1 MGFADA
7 TVYVDDLF
15 YHESD
20 CFAGWVYMMTKNY
33 LGWVIVIAGL
43 MMTTSVSAAESWGG
57 EGQLGFVLARGNS
70 DADTVNA
77 KLDMSKE
84 TASWKNAFGIAALRS
99 SSDGERNAERY
110 AASWQT
116 DYRFSARSYWYGGA
130 RYEDDRFSGF
140 DYQASLVS
148 GLGHRFVDDE
158 DFKLLGQ
165 AGLGF
170 RRLESSLTGF
180 TEDNLIVA
188 GELRYEQKLTD
199 TTSLKNKLIVEA
211 GEANTFLSNELALQV
226 KINARLSLA
235 AGLGVRHNTDPPTG
249 RDKTDTLT
257 TLNLVY
263 GF

>member
-1 MGFADA
+1 MYA
-7 TVYVDDLF
+7 V
-15 YHESD
+15 
-20 CFAGWVYMMTKNY
+20 KNNL
-33 LGWVIVIAGL
+33 LGWMVVGIKVLG
-43 MMTTSVSAAESWGG
+43 TTPAFSAELWGG

-77 KLDMSKE
+77 KLEMARE
-84 TASWKNAFGIAALRS
+84 TATWKNAFGVAALRAS
-99 SSDGERNAERY
+99 SEGDRNAERY

-116 DYRFSARSYWYGGA
+116 DYRFSPRSYWYGGA

-140 DYQASLVS
+140 DYQASLVT
-148 GLGHRFVDDE
+148 GLGHRFFDEE
-158 DFKLLGQ
+158 DFKLFGQ

-170 RRLESSLTGF
+170 RRLETALTGL
-180 TEDNLIVA
+180 TEDNVIFS

-199 TTSLKNKLIVEA
+199 TTSLKNKLIIEA
-211 GEANTFLSNELALQV
+211 GEANTFLSNELAVQV
-226 KINARLSLA
+226 KINARFSLA
-235 AGLGVRHNTDPPTG
+235 AGLGVRHNTDPPSG

>member
-1 MGFADA
+1 
-7 TVYVDDLF
+7 
-15 YHESD
+15 
-20 CFAGWVYMMTKNY
+20 MMTKNF
-33 LGWVIVIAGL
+33 LGWSIL
-43 MMTTSVSAAESWGG
+43 MTVLISTTSAIAAESWGG

-116 DYRFSARSYWYGGA
+116 DYRFSPRSYWYGSA

-148 GLGHRFVDDE
+148 GLGHRFVDEE
-158 DFKLLGQ
+158 DFKLFGQ

-170 RRLESSLTGF
+170 RRLESSLTDF
-180 TEDNLIVA
+180 TEDNLIVS

-211 GEANTFLSNELALQV
+211 GEANTFLSNELAVQV
-226 KINARLSLA
+226 KINTRLSLA
-235 AGLGVRHNTDPPTG
+235 AGLGVRHNTDPPQG

>member
-84 TASWKNAFGIAALRS
+84 TVSWKNAFGIAALRS
-99 SSDGERNAERY
+99 SSDGERNAERSQHHGRRII
-110 AASWQT
+110 ASVRVVIGT
-116 DYRFSARSYWYGGA
+116 VVRATRTID
-130 RYEDDRFSGF
+130 
-140 DYQASLVS
+140 LV
-148 GLGHRFVDDE
+148 
-158 DFKLLGQ
+158 
-165 AGLGF
+165 A
-170 RRLESSLTGF
+170 
-180 TEDNLIVA
+180 LIIKRA
-188 GELRYEQKLTD
+188 W
-199 TTSLKNKLIVEA
+199 
-211 GEANTFLSNELALQV
+211 
-226 KINARLSLA
+226 
-235 AGLGVRHNTDPPTG
+235 
-249 RDKTDTLT
+249 
-257 TLNLVY
+257 
-263 GF
+263 

>member
-1 MGFADA
+1 
-7 TVYVDDLF
+7 
-15 YHESD
+15 
-20 CFAGWVYMMTKNY
+20 MMTKKL
-33 LGWVIVIAGL
+33 LGWSILMAGL
-43 MMTTSVSAAESWGG
+43 MSTTSAIAAESWGG
-57 EGQLGFVLARGNS
+57 EGQLGFVLARGNA

-77 KLDMSKE
+77 KLEMSKE

-116 DYRFSARSYWYGGA
+116 DYRFSPRSYWYGGA

-148 GLGHRFVDDE
+148 GLGHRFVDEE
-158 DFKLLGQ
+158 DFKLFGQ

-170 RRLESSLTGF
+170 RRLESSLTGL
-180 TEDNLIVA
+180 TEDNLIFS

-235 AGLGVRHNTDPPTG
+235 AGLGVRHNTDPPQS

>member
-1 MGFADA
+1 MQGA
-7 TVYVDDLF
+7 
-15 YHESD
+15 
-20 CFAGWVYMMTKNY
+20 
-33 LGWVIVIAGL
+33 
-43 MMTTSVSAAESWGG
+43 SAEETWGG

-70 DADTVNA
+70 DADTINA
-77 KLDMSKE
+77 KLEMSKE
-84 TASWKNAFGIAALRS
+84 TTVWKNSFGVAALRA
-99 SSDGERNAERY
+99 SSDGARNAERY

-116 DYRFSARSYWYGGA
+116 DYRFSDRSYWYGGA

-148 GLGHRFVDDE
+148 GLGHRFVDEE
-158 DFKLLGQ
+158 DFKLFAQ

-170 RRLESSLTGF
+170 RRLESSLTGE
-180 TEDNLIVA
+180 TEDNLIFS

-211 GEANTFLSNELALQV
+211 GEANTFLSNELAVQV
-226 KINARLSLA
+226 KINTSLSLA
-235 AGLGVRHNTDPPTG
+235 AGIGVRHNTDPPTG

-257 TLNLVY
+257 SLNLVY

>member
-1 MGFADA
+1 LQRQK
-7 TVYVDDLF
+7 LF
-15 YHESD
+15 YHG
-20 CFAGWVYMMTKNY
+20 FAFYAEWISAVKKNL
-33 LGWVIVIAGL
+33 LGSMILGINALGAIPAF
-43 MMTTSVSAAESWGG
+43 SAESWGG

-77 KLDMSKE
+77 KLEMAKE
-84 TASWKNAFGIAALRS
+84 TASWKNAFGFAALRAS
-99 SSDGERNAERY
+99 SEGDRNAERY

-116 DYRFSARSYWYGGA
+116 DYRFSPRSYWYGGA

-140 DYQASLVS
+140 DYQASLVT
-148 GLGHRFVDDE
+148 GLGHRFVDEE
-158 DFKLLGQ
+158 DFKLFGQ

-170 RRLESSLTGF
+170 RRLESALTGLA
-180 TEDNLIVA
+180 EDNVIFS

-226 KINARLSLA
+226 KINTRLSLA
-235 AGLGVRHNTDPPTG
+235 AGLGVRHNTDPPSG

>member
-1 MGFADA
+1 MKNILIRLVAS
-7 TVYVDDLF
+7 L
-15 YHESD
+15 
-20 CFAGWVYMMTKNY
+20 AGVLVMNP
-33 LGWVIVIAGL
+33 
-43 MMTTSVSAAESWGG
+43 VSAAEAWSG

-70 DADTVNA
+70 DADTINA
-77 KLDMSKE
+77 KLDLAKE
-84 TASWKNAFGIAALRS
+84 TASWKNAVGIAALRS
-99 SSDGERNAERY
+99 SNDGARNAERY

-116 DYRFSARSYWYGGA
+116 DYRFSARSYWFGGA

-158 DFKLLGQ
+158 DFKLFGQ

-170 RRLESSLTGF
+170 RRLESALTGS
-180 TEDNLIVA
+180 TEDNLIFSA
-188 GELRYEQKLTD
+188 ELRYEQRLTE

-211 GEANTFLSNELALQV
+211 GEANNFLSNELALQV
-226 KINARLSLA
+226 KINTRLSLA
-235 AGLGVRHNTDPPTG
+235 AGVGVRHNTDPPQG
-249 RDKTDTLT
+249 REKTDTLT